1 MSEDPEIGSEPETIE
16 GDQPSHRSGGAGRS
30 VPNSSDRHPASTA
43 PPLNSTFRGGE
54 VNDSG
59 ISVDAVGWVAIAG
72 DWHGS
77 ISWVQSAIPR
87 LHRQAP
93 DVSMIFHLGDFGI
106 FKEAHGSGF
115 LAAVDFLCYSAGIS
129 RVFVTPGNH
138 EDWGEL
144 AARFAREPGE
154 AVQLSRVVW
163 VLPRGFRFTLGGHRW
178 MSFGGAASVDREF
191 RSEGVDWWADEAPTE
206 LDVERAIAGGPVEVM
221 LTHETVDDGTSQ
233 VENILATNP
242 MGWAPKALAYSAES
256 RAKVTR
262 VWNAVRP
269 KVLAH
274 GHLHVKGDIELAD
287 GRRVYSLGC
296 NGMPGN
302 LALLN
307 TKTLEWEWLKD

>member
-1 MSEDPEIGSEPETIE
+1 M
-16 GDQPSHRSGGAGRS
+16 
-30 VPNSSDRHPASTA
+30 
-43 PPLNSTFRGGE
+43 
-54 VNDSG
+54 NDSG
-59 ISVDAVGWVAIAG
+59 LSVDAVGRVAIAG

-77 ISWVQSAIPR
+77 SAWVQSAIPR

-93 DVSMIFHLGDFGI
+93 EVSTIFHLGDFGI
-106 FKEAHGSGF
+106 FKERHGSGF
-115 LAAVDFLCYSAGIS
+115 LTAVDFWCQSAGIS

-144 AARFAREPGE
+144 SARFARQRAE

-191 RSEGVDWWADEAPTE
+191 RTEGIDWWADEAPTE
-206 LDVERAIAGGPVEVM
+206 LDVERAMAGGPVEVM
-221 LTHETVDDGTSQ
+221 LTHETVDGGTSQ

-256 RAKVTR
+256 RNRVTR
-262 VWNAVRP
+262 VWNAVHPR
-269 KVLAH
+269 VLAH

-296 NGMPGN
+296 NGQRGN

-307 TKTLEWEWLKD
+307 TQNLECEWLKD